1 MPRTESTTSLDA
13 ALDARV
19 EQLVEAKLAKLGL
32 IHSAARF
39 TSDSLPPD
47 CPSSRAFAIVC
58 RSGRVAGAEKIG
70 RQWQCTREAWIAARR
85 KPKKTALRLVPKRDD
100 DEDLVDAAIEGLRG
114 RATR

>member
-70 RQWQCTREAWIAARR
+70 RQWSCTRESWVAALS
-85 KPKKTALRLVPKRDD
+85 A
-100 DEDLVDAAIEGLRG
+100 
-114 RATR
+114 